1 MSKRNK
7 NRQGYKKTQVGWIP
21 EEWECDQIG
30 KYIDL
35 LSGQHVEAKNYNS
48 EGTGLPYLT
57 GPTDFQNG
65 FPNASK
71 FTEYPKVI
79 CDEKDILITC
89 KGSGTGTLVVAD
101 KKYCISRQ
109 IMAIRAIRINHYFAL
124 CLLKKAQSY
133 FGKIAIGLIPGI
145 SRADILN
152 FKIPLPPL
160 PEQKKIAEILSAWDR
175 AIEQVGKLID
185 AKERLKKGL
194 MQQLLTGRMR
204 FAGFGKPVEK
214 KGELPEGWQ
223 EVRLG
228 ECLSKI
234 VGGGTPSRDKAA
246 YWDGPIP
253 WATVKD
259 ISSGSPEKTIECI
272 TEIGLQSSSANLIP
286 RGVNI
291 VATRMAVGVSIR
303 FECDVA
309 INQDLKALFTKQDML
324 CDDYL
329 HWILRCSEARL
340 GSLGGGST
348 VSGIRLDDLKK
359 LKITLPILP
368 EQIRITAVLSVCDR
382 EIELLRKKLEKLKE
396 QKKGLMHKLLTGEIR
411 HPDFTNNKYKIEDK
425 CQQ

>member
-1 MSKRNK
+1 MRAKKKARNEG
-7 NRQGYKKTQVGWIP
+7 RPGYKKTKVGWIP
-21 EEWECDQIG
+21 KEWNAEKLGMHVGVI
-30 KYIDL
+30 
-35 LSGQHVEAKNYNS
+35 SGNSPAVYNPGNSGAYPFVKVDDMNLCSIYQSSARLYSSVNKSLVPEGAIIFAKRGAAIATNKVRIAACPLVMDSNMMALVAKDS
-48 EGTGLPYLT
+48 MDYL
-57 GPTDFQNG
+57 FLYY
-65 FPNASK
+65 S
-71 FTEYPKVI
+71 
-79 CDEKDILITC
+79 IL
-89 KGSGTGTLVVAD
+89 KERLW
-101 KKYCISRQ
+101 
-109 IMAIRAIRINHYFAL
+109 
-124 CLLKKAQSY
+124 
-133 FGKIAIGLIPGI
+133 KIADTSTVPQINNKHIKPY
-145 SRADILN
+145 
-152 FKIPLPPL
+152 KIPLPPL
-160 PEQKKIAEILSAWDR
+160 PEQKKIAKILSAWDR

-214 KGELPEGWQ
+214 KGELPEWWQ

-368 EQIRITAVLSVCDR
+368 EQIRIAAVLSSCDR

-396 QKKGLMHKLLTGEIR
+396 QKKGLMHKLLTGEVR
-411 HPDFTNNKYKIEDK
+411 VKI
-425 CQQ
+425 